1 MLIRLP
7 ATRRSA
13 AMAHCRRWYR
23 ARSCRRL
30 RLGAPAR
37 ASAGTAAAPVEPAQ
51 GRRPGAREALDRLL
65 AASAVDVLVG
75 NLPHPPPEMRFQRRP
90 ADERVTGDRIAFD
103 VTDAALVFSLGA
115 RSVWSTGPRPEI
127 PVMRKGGEPL
137 VGADLA
143 RRRVVAVD
151 QRGHCRT
158 TPRVSSRQSGGTLPR
173 CRRTMPTAD
182 HGGAPAQTLAAS

>member
-143 RRRVVAVD
+143 RRRGRPA
-151 QRGHCRT
+151 RALSNN
-158 TPRVSSRQSGGTLPR
+158 PSRVIPPKWRN
-173 CRRTMPTAD
+173 
-182 HGGAPAQTLAAS
+182 AASMPSNHADCRSWRS

>member
-127 PVMRKGGEPL
+127 PVIAK
-137 VGADLA
+137 
-143 RRRVVAVD
+143 
-151 QRGHCRT
+151 
-158 TPRVSSRQSGGTLPR
+158 
-173 CRRTMPTAD
+173 
-182 HGGAPAQTLAAS
+182 AASRSWERTSRFAASWRSASAGIVEQHLACHPAKVAERCLDAVEPCRLPIM